1 MTAKL
6 NLRQTV
12 IDFLK
17 SRPEERFTARQI
29 ALWIFENHS
38 EACEGKRAQSKQ
50 DLTDDSELV
59 QQLVA
64 EIGANR
70 IGIQNK
76 DSNIHTTEGRPRL
89 YFYSREA
96 DYSRILR
103 PSIFSADSFA
113 EPPGQGNAEKRHS
126 ISEHDL
132 YPLLCRYLHGEQNL
146 YPKRIDEKRGSN
158 RRGPNGNKW
167 LYPDLVAME
176 DIGASWDQ
184 EIRACV
190 NQTGA
195 QRARLWSFEVK
206 LLLNRSNVRE
216 AWFQAVSNSSWANF
230 GYLVAAEVEGS
241 ETMKE
246 LRLLAASHG
255 IGLILLD
262 TENPAESEIRIP
274 ARERPDIDW
283 DACNR
288 LVQENTDFRDFISW
302 VRQFH
307 QTDNA
312 KVGNWDLPDITN

>member
-1 MTAKL
+1 MRL

-12 IDFLK
+12 VDFLK
-17 SRPEERFTARQI
+17 ARPEERFTARQI
-29 ALWIFENHS
+29 AQWIFENLR
-38 EACEGKRAQSKQ
+38 EACEEKRRNSQQNLA
-50 DLTDDSELV
+50 DDAALV
-59 QQLVA
+59 QQLIA
-64 EIGANR
+64 EISANR
-70 IGIQNK
+70 PEIQK
-76 DSNIHTTEGRPRL
+76 RFPQLRTTETRPRR
-89 YFYSREA
+89 YYWSSASDEA
-96 DYSRILR
+96 EIER
-103 PSIFSADSFA
+103 A
-113 EPPGQGNAEKRHS
+113 EAYVRHAEKGKAVDATFR
-126 ISEHDL
+126 EHGL
-132 YPLLCRYLHGEQNL
+132 YPLLCRYLHGELGL
-146 YPKRIDEKRGSN
+146 YPKRIDEKRASN
-158 RRGPNGNKW
+158 RCGPNGNKW

-176 DIGASWDQ
+176 DIGAEWDK

-190 NQTGA
+190 EQAGA

-262 TENPAESEIRIP
+262 AENPAESEIRIP

-283 DACNR
+283 DTCNR
-288 LVQENTDFRDFISW
+288 LTQENADFRDFVSW

-312 KVGNWDLPDITN
+312 RVGNWDLPKVDE

>member
-1 MTAKL
+1 MAL

-17 SRPEERFTARQI
+17 AHPEERFTARQI
-29 ALWIFENHS
+29 ALWIFENHRD
-38 EACEGKRAQSKQ
+38 ACEEKRQSSQQ
-50 DLTDDSELV
+50 DLSGDAALI

-64 EIGANR
+64 EIGVNR
-70 IGIQNK
+70 TGIEK
-76 DSNIHTTEGRPRL
+76 KEPGVHTTEGRPRL

-96 DYSRILR
+96 DYSRVLRTTIL
-103 PSIFSADSFA
+103 SNDSFVV
-113 EPPGQGNAEKRHS
+113 PDGDSQNKRCQS
-126 ISEHDL
+126 LGEHDL
-132 YPLLCRYLHGEQNL
+132 YPLLCRYLHFGEQSL

-176 DIGASWDQ
+176 NLGAEWDQ

-190 NQTGA
+190 KQTGA
-195 QRARLWSFEVK
+195 QQARLWSFEVK

-241 ETMKE
+241 DTMKE

-262 TENPAESEIRIP
+262 AENPTESEIRIP

-288 LVQENTDFRDFISW
+288 LAQENTDFRNFISW

-312 KVGNWDLPDITN
+312 RVGDWDLPSNDG

>member
-1 MTAKL
+1 MRL

-12 IDFLK
+12 VDFLK
-17 SRPEERFTARQI
+17 AHPEERFTARQI
-29 ALWIFENHS
+29 ALWIFENLR
-38 EACEGKRAQSKQ
+38 EACEEKRRNSQQNLA
-50 DLTDDSELV
+50 DDAALI
-59 QQLVA
+59 QQLIA
-64 EIGANR
+64 EISSNR
-70 IGIQNK
+70 PETQRRFPQVR
-76 DSNIHTTEGRPRL
+76 TTETRPRR
-89 YFYSREA
+89 YYWSSASDEA
-96 DYSRILR
+96 EIER
-103 PSIFSADSFA
+103 A
-113 EPPGQGNAEKRHS
+113 EAYARHAEKGKAVDTTFR
-126 ISEHDL
+126 EHGL
-132 YPLLCRYLHGEQNL
+132 YPLLCRYLHGELGL
-146 YPKRIDEKRGSN
+146 YPKRIDEKRASN

-176 DIGASWDQ
+176 DIGAEWDK
-184 EIRACV
+184 EIRTCV
-190 NQTGA
+190 KEAGT

-262 TENPAESEIRIP
+262 AENPAESEIRIP

-288 LVQENTDFRDFISW
+288 LTQENADFRDFVSW

-307 QTDNA
+307 QTDDA
-312 KVGNWDLPDITN
+312 RVGNWDLLKVDE

>member
-1 MTAKL
+1 MAL

-17 SRPEERFTARQI
+17 AHPEERFTARKI
-29 ALWIFENHS
+29 ALWIFENHRN
-38 EACEGKRAQSKQ
+38 ACEEKRHSSQQ
-50 DLTDDSELV
+50 DLSDDAALI

-64 EIGANR
+64 EIGVNR
-70 IGIQNK
+70 AGIEK
-76 DSNIHTTEGRPRL
+76 KEPGVHATEGRPRL

-96 DYSRILR
+96 DYSRVLR
-103 PSIFSADSFA
+103 PNILSSDGFIFTGGDSKDNRC
-113 EPPGQGNAEKRHS
+113 QTV
-126 ISEHDL
+126 SEHDL
-132 YPLLCRYLHGEQNL
+132 YPLLCRYLHGEQRL

-176 DIGASWDQ
+176 DLGAEWDQ

-190 NQTGA
+190 EQTGA

-216 AWFQAVSNSSWANF
+216 AWFQAVSNSSWGNF

-241 ETMKE
+241 DTMKE

-262 TENPAESEIRIP
+262 AENPTESEILIP

-288 LVQENTDFRDFISW
+288 LAQENTDFRNFISW

-307 QTDNA
+307 QTGNA
-312 KVGNWDLPDITN
+312 RVGNWDLPNNDE

>member
-1 MTAKL
+1 MKL

-12 IDFLK
+12 VDFLK
-17 SRPEERFTARQI
+17 THQEERFTARQI
-29 ALWIFENHS
+29 ASWMFDNLR
-38 EACEGKRAQSKQ
+38 EACEEKRRNSQQ
-50 DLTDDSELV
+50 DLSDDAALV

-64 EIGANR
+64 EIGVNR
-70 IGIQNK
+70 PGIQK
-76 DSNIHTTEGRPRL
+76 RFPQVRTTETRPRR
-89 YFYSREA
+89 YYWSTTSEETEVA
-96 DYSRILR
+96 QAEEVIR
-103 PSIFSADSFA
+103 PAKGRAKPD
-113 EPPGQGNAEKRHS
+113 EPIVG
-126 ISEHDL
+126 EHRL
-132 YPLLCRYLHGEQNL
+132 YPLLCRYLHSELGL
-146 YPKRIDEKRGSN
+146 YPKRIDEKRASN

-176 DIGASWDQ
+176 DLGAEWDK

-190 NQTGA
+190 EQTGA

-255 IGLILLD
+255 IGLIVLD
-262 TENPAESEIRIP
+262 AENPAESEIRIP

-288 LVQENTDFRDFISW
+288 LAQENTDFRNFISW

-307 QTDNA
+307 QTDNPR
-312 KVGNWDLPDITN
+312 VGDWDLPEAVE